1 MGLGSFVL
9 RRLALMVVVLF
20 GITLITFVISHMV
33 PADPVAAYLGP
44 QAPQS
49 EVQEV
54 RREYGLDKPLP
65 EQYAIYLNDLLHGN
79 MGIAIHDDRPVAED
93 IATYLPATIEL
104 AGAAMIVAIVLGI
117 TLGVV
122 AALGRDRLQ
131 DHLSRLF
138 ALSGVSLPV
147 FFLALLLLGVFY
159 DRLGWMPGPGELSP
173 YTVPPARITGMV
185 AVDALIE
192 GNWGAFAD
200 AIHHLI
206 LPAFVLG
213 LYTTAI
219 IMRMTR
225 SSMLDVL
232 RQDYIRTARAKGASR
247 MRVVVRHGLRNAM
260 IPTVTVIG
268 LAFGGLLSGSVL
280 TETIF
285 SWPGIGR
292 YATDSVVTLDIPAI
306 MGVTIVA
313 AVVYSIANLIV
324 DILYGVL
331 DPRIREA

>member
-1 MGLGSFVL
+1 
-9 RRLALMVVVLF
+9 
-20 GITLITFVISHMV
+20 
-33 PADPVAAYLGP
+33 
-44 QAPQS
+44 
-49 EVQEV
+49 
-54 RREYGLDKPLP
+54 
-65 EQYAIYLNDLLHGN
+65 
-79 MGIAIHDDRPVAED
+79 
-93 IATYLPATIEL
+93 
-104 AGAAMIVAIVLGI
+104 
-117 TLGVV
+117 
-122 AALGRDRLQ
+122 
-131 DHLSRLF
+131 
-138 ALSGVSLPV
+138 
-147 FFLALLLLGVFY
+147 
-159 DRLGWMPGPGELSP
+159 MPGPGELSP
-173 YTVPPARITGMV
+173 YTVPPTRITGMV

-192 GNWGAFAD
+192 GNWSAFAD